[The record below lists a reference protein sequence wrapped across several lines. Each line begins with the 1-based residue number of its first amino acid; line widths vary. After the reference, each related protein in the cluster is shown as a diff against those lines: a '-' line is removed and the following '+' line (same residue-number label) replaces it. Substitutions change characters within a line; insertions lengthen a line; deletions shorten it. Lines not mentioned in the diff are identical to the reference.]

1 MVRGTVSDKG
11 WAWIVMVSSF
21 FLHVICGSFV
31 NCVGIFHTV
40 LLSKFKQNVT
50 YTAIAG
56 AVFSCLLSSTGPFSS
71 WLITRYSCRIT
82 IMIGGFIFTIGC
94 LLSAFQK
101 SLEWVIVS
109 YGVIAGIGSGL
120 IYTASVVVV
129 GFNFE
134 RQRNLASGMA
144 TSGAAL
150 GIFVLAPVYTTLE
163 TAYGYE
169 GLFILSAGFVFHCCV
184 FGALCR
190 PSELESKKKHNDTN
204 DKGKSS
210 FNISLYIKLL
220 RKQSFVC
227 ICISV
232 LCWSIGVSM
241 VYLHLPYYVITLNT
255 TPIQA
260 AWIISAAGIGGF
272 SSRFLSGLASN
283 NDDIDDLLIY
293 SGSFC
298 VLGICTI
305 LFPLYAVSYIG
316 QLFYG
321 FALGVYSGSCYA
333 VMNSI
338 NVSNFGINNMATAY
352 GVEMFFC
359 GSGMLLGPP
368 LAVNE
373 INEIIFSEQL
383 YALIKNMQYFQTS
396 QFHIRK
402 FAGLIVDNGG
412 TSQLSFTIGGC
423 AIILGGVFGML
434 TVCFNDNVANDKLVT
449 KKTTLHIVPDSEICH
464 NLSLFPDDK
473 PVYTEPLIKTN
484 DVDSSYQ
491 ETSIEKTLKFI
502 DDVDL

>member
-1 MVRGTVSDKG
+1 
-11 WAWIVMVSSF
+11 
-21 FLHVICGSFV
+21 
-31 NCVGIFHTV
+31 
-40 LLSKFKQNVT
+40 
-50 YTAIAG
+50 
-56 AVFSCLLSSTGPFSS
+56 
-71 WLITRYSCRIT
+71 
-82 IMIGGFIFTIGC
+82 
-94 LLSAFQK
+94 
-101 SLEWVIVS
+101 
-109 YGVIAGIGSGL
+109 
-120 IYTASVVVV
+120 
-129 GFNFE
+129 
-134 RQRNLASGMA
+134 
-144 TSGAAL
+144 
-150 GIFVLAPVYTTLE
+150 
-163 TAYGYE
+163 
-169 GLFILSAGFVFHCCV
+169 
-184 FGALCR
+184 
-190 PSELESKKKHNDTN
+190 
-204 DKGKSS
+204 
-210 FNISLYIKLL
+210 
-220 RKQSFVC
+220 
-227 ICISV
+227 
-232 LCWSIGVSM
+232 M

-368 LAVNE
+368 LA
-373 INEIIFSEQL
+373 
-383 YALIKNMQYFQTS
+383 
-396 QFHIRK
+396 
-402 FAGLIVDNGG
+402 GLIVDNGG
-412 TSQLSFTIGGC
+412 TYQLSFTIGGC

-434 TVCFNDNVANDKLVT
+434 TVCFNDKVANDKLVT

>member
-134 RQRNLASGMA
+134 RQRNLASGVA

-305 LFPLYAVSYIG
+305 LFPLYAVTYIG

-338 NVSNFGINNMATAY
+338 NVSNFGINNMATSY

-368 LAVNE
+368 LA
-373 INEIIFSEQL
+373 
-383 YALIKNMQYFQTS
+383 
-396 QFHIRK
+396 
-402 FAGLIVDNGG
+402 GLIVDNGG
-412 TSQLSFTIGGC
+412 TYQLLFTIGGC

-464 NLSLFPDDK
+464 NLSLFLDDK